1 VVYAFYASINGG
13 GVRLMQGKKISGLR
27 IEQVIGKPRAGDTP
41 VVRPPTLAFSVDER
55 PPFSVLV
62 TMAIQHIL
70 VLSSYFVL
78 PVLVVS
84 ATGAEQSVAIEYVRM
99 SVIVIGIATI
109 LQCLPRGAVGSGY
122 AVPQL
127 SAPIFFGCSVT
138 AASIGGLGLIS
149 GMTLFAGVL
158 MVMFSA
164 VFERLRVLLSSE
176 VIGVIVLMV
185 GISLL
190 PNALRGVLEVP
201 QGLAESLRFQVI
213 AVSVISFGIM
223 VAVTVTRTRI
233 RRMGVLFGVAAG
245 TLLSLA
251 LGIVPS
257 NAATLLGSA
266 SWLLPPFPL
275 APPAL
280 RFEWSL
286 VPAFAVA
293 ALASCAKTSGDL
305 TIFQK
310 ANDAEWVRPDFAPL
324 RRGILASG
332 LGNCLAGLLGSMGT
346 GTSTAC
352 IGLSMATRTMSR
364 AIALVVGTAAIVL
377 GCIPVVPALFL
388 LIPDPVKGAMVL
400 FVVCFLMVSGF
411 QLITSRMLDERR
423 TFIVGISLSLG
434 LGVQFLPD
442 LYHGLLPQALE
453 SGLTV
458 AALTALLLNLIGQL
472 FLVESATLKIPLG
485 PDAATKVA
493 KEIELLGSKWGAR
506 REVIMPVVGA
516 LTELTELLVQ
526 RHTPELRLELTF
538 REALIKAKAIFA
550 GPELSLPEIPP
561 EAPILLE
568 KGEGLALLSGY
579 QVRAFCKSIEQNSA
593 DGETTLD
600 MRFQH

>member
-1 VVYAFYASINGG
+1 MIS
-13 GVRLMQGKKISGLR
+13 RLR
-27 IEQVIGKPRAGDTP
+27 VEEVIGKKRTSDTP

-55 PPFSVLV
+55 PPLSVLII
-62 TMAIQHIL
+62 MAIQHIL
-70 VLSSYFVL
+70 ILSSYLVL

-84 ATGAEQSVAIEYVRM
+84 ATGAGQSVAIEYVRM

-109 LQCLPRGAVGSGY
+109 LQCLTRGPVGSGY

-127 SAPIFFGCSVT
+127 SAPIFFGCSV
-138 AASIGGLGLIS
+138 AAARIGGLGLIS

-158 MVMFSA
+158 MVMLSA
-164 VFERLRVLLSSE
+164 GFDRLRVLLSSE

-190 PNALRGVLEVP
+190 PNALRGVLAIP
-201 QGLAESLRFQVI
+201 KGLDATLRFQVI

-223 VAVTVTRTRI
+223 VAVTVTKTRMK
-233 RRMGVLFGVAAG
+233 RMGVLFGVAAG

-257 NAATLLGSA
+257 NAAALLGSA
-266 SWLLPPFPL
+266 SLLSPPIPL
-275 APPAL
+275 VAPAL
-280 RFEWSL
+280 RFDWSL

-293 ALASCAKTSGDL
+293 ALASCAKTAGDL

-310 ANDAEWVRPDFAPL
+310 ANDAGWVRPDFAPL
-324 RRGILASG
+324 RRGVLASG
-332 LGNCLAGLLGSMGT
+332 LGNCLAGLFGSMGT

-364 AIALVVGTAAIVL
+364 AIALLVGTAAIVL
-377 GCIPVVPALFL
+377 GCIPVIPALFL

-453 SGLTV
+453 SGLTI
-458 AALTALLLNLIGQL
+458 AALTALLLNLIAQL
-472 FLVESATLKIPLG
+472 FLVESATLEIPLG
-485 PDAATKVA
+485 RDAAIKVA
-493 KEIELLGSKWGAR
+493 SEIELLGGKWGAR
-506 REVIMPVVGA
+506 REVIMRVVGA
-516 LTELTELLVQ
+516 LTEVTELLGQ
-526 RHTPELRLELTF
+526 RHAPKLRLELRF
-538 REALIKAKAIFA
+538 DESSIRVKARFA
-550 GPELSLPEIPP
+550 GPELSLPEIRP
-561 EAPILLE
+561 EAAILLE
-568 KGEGLALLSGY
+568 KEEGLAFFSGY
-579 QVRAFCKSIEQNSA
+579 LVRAFCKSIEQKSA